1 MVSVF
6 PTTTPNIARSDD
18 SIATS
23 FQICMNTNINVRYVI
38 FLAATAALGGLLFG
52 FDIAI
57 ITGAGP
63 FLTEH
68 FNLNDLSL
76 GWAFSSLLFGCAFG
90 STVAGR
96 LTDFYGRKKI
106 LLIVAALFAITSLGT
121 GVAPTF
127 AFFIAA
133 RFIGG
138 VAVGGASILSP
149 LYVAEVSPPSLRGRM
164 GTLYQM
170 SIVTGIL
177 VSYAINYLLHDVGP
191 ANWRWMFITGV
202 IPSVLF
208 FAMLLLVPE
217 TPRYLFMAGKEQQS
231 TAILE
236 RIGGRKNAEFEVSEI
251 RASLLNKRKAW
262 RDLLRSDTRRAVL
275 VGFFLAILVQV
286 SGVNTIIDYAPAILK
301 SAGWKI
307 DAALFSTVIIG
318 LTNFVFTFFSFFA
331 IDRYGR
337 KPLYIIGSLGMTGS
351 LVVLMWVVLTGR
363 FQSVVVLVYI
373 LVYLAFF
380 ASCIGPVFW
389 TLVAEIF
396 PNSLRGTAMVV
407 PVLTQWIANAAVV
420 LFFPLA
426 FNQVGKAITF
436 GFLASLALAQA
447 VFTWFFVPET
457 KNKPLEEIEQYWERT
472 AASNLIVRAGR
483 HASL

>member
-1 MVSVF
+1 MK
-6 PTTTPNIARSDD
+6 
-18 SIATS
+18 
-23 FQICMNTNINVRYVI
+23 TNINLPYVI

-76 GWAFSSLLFGCAFG
+76 GWAFSSLLFGCALG

-106 LLIVAALFAITSLGT
+106 LLVVAALFAITSVGT

-127 AFFIAA
+127 ALFIVA

-138 VAVGGASILSP
+138 LAVGGASILSP

-170 SIVTGIL
+170 SIVIGIL
-177 VSYAINYLLHDVGP
+177 ISYAINYLLRDVGP
-191 ANWRWMFITGV
+191 DNWRWMFLTGV

-208 FAMLLLVPE
+208 FAMLLSVPE
-217 TPRYLFMAGKEQQS
+217 TPRYLFMAGRERQAF
-231 TAILE
+231 TILE
-236 RIGGRKNAEFEVSEI
+236 RIAGQESAEFEASEI

-262 RDLLRSDTRRAVL
+262 RDLLRPGIRRAVL
-275 VGFFLAILVQV
+275 VGFCLAILVQV

-307 DAALFSTVIIG
+307 DAALFSTLIIG
-318 LTNFVFTFFSFFA
+318 LTNFVFTFVSFWA

-337 KPLYIIGSLGMTGS
+337 KPLYIIGSLGMTAA
-351 LVVLMWVVLTGR
+351 LVVLMWAALMSR
-363 FQSVVVLVYI
+363 FQSAMVLVYI

-380 ASCIGPVFW
+380 SSCIGPVFW

-396 PNSLRGTAMVV
+396 PNDLRGTAMVV

-426 FNQVGKAITF
+426 FNQAGKAITF
-436 GFLASLALAQA
+436 GFLATLALAQA

-457 KNKPLEEIEQYWERT
+457 KNKPLEEIEEYWEGI
-472 AASNLIVRAGR
+472 AAS
-483 HASL
+483 

>member
-1 MVSVF
+1 MKS
-6 PTTTPNIARSDD
+6 
-18 SIATS
+18 
-23 FQICMNTNINVRYVI
+23 NINVRYVLL
-38 FLAATAALGGLLFG
+38 LAATAALGGLLFG

-68 FNLNDLSL
+68 FKLNDLSL
-76 GWAFSSLLFGCAFG
+76 GWAFSSLLFGCALG
-90 STVAGR
+90 STIAGR

-106 LLIVAALFAITSLGT
+106 LLVVAALFAITSLGT
-121 GVAPTF
+121 GMAPTF
-127 AFFIAA
+127 TFFIIA

-138 VAVGGASILSP
+138 LAVGGASILSP
-149 LYVAEVSPPSLRGRM
+149 LYVAEISPPSLRGRL

-177 VSYAINYLLHDVGP
+177 ISYAINYLLRDIGS

-202 IPSVLF
+202 IPSILF
-208 FAMLLLVPE
+208 FAMLLSAPE
-217 TPRYLFMAGKEQQS
+217 TPRYLFMAGKEREGF
-231 TAILE
+231 AILE
-236 RIGGRKNAEFEVSEI
+236 RIAGRESAEFEASEI

-262 RDLLRSDTRRAVL
+262 RDLLRPGIRRAVL
-275 VGFFLAILVQV
+275 VGFGLAILVQV
-286 SGVNTIIDYAPAILK
+286 SGINTIIDYAPAILK

-307 DAALFSTVIIG
+307 DAALFSTLIIG
-318 LTNFVFTFFSFFA
+318 LTNFVFTFVSFWA

-337 KPLYIIGSLGMTGS
+337 KPLYIIGSLGMTAA
-351 LVVLMWVVLTGR
+351 LLVLMWADLTAR
-363 FQSVVVLVYI
+363 FQSAMVLVYI

-380 ASCIGPVFW
+380 SSCIGPVFW

-396 PNSLRGTAMVV
+396 PNDLRGTAMVV
-407 PVLTQWIANAAVV
+407 PVLTQWISNAVVV

-426 FNQVGKAITF
+426 FNQIGKGITF
-436 GFLASLALAQA
+436 GVLAVLALTQA

-457 KNKPLEEIEQYWERT
+457 KNKPLEEIEEYWKQI
-472 AASNLIVRAGR
+472 AGSSSVVRVNKGG
-483 HASL
+483 SL